1 MDRQTIINELRDLL
15 GNNLKDQGL
24 DLVDLIYRYEGKY
37 IYLRILVDKPE
48 GGISLDE
55 CARLNNEISR
65 ILDEK
70 DILRDR
76 YILEVFSPGLDRP
89 LLTKSDFLRCIDR
102 NARFFLLESINGKTE
117 LEGVITKVEDNS
129 VYIDIDDNTLEIPL
143 AKIKKAKQII
153 SKVGD

>member
-15 GNNLKDQGL
+15 GSYLKDQGL
-24 DLVDLIYRYEGKY
+24 DLVDLIYRYEGRN

-48 GGISLDE
+48 GGISLGE

-76 YILEVFSPGLDRP
+76 YMLEVSSPGLDRP
-89 LLTKSDFLRCIDR
+89 LLTRSDFLRCIHR
-102 NARFFLLESINGKTE
+102 NARLFFLESINGKTE

-153 SKVGD
+153 SKLGD

>member
-15 GNNLKDQGL
+15 GSYLKGQGL
-24 DLVDLIYRYEGKY
+24 DLVDLIYRYEGRN

-48 GGISLDE
+48 GGISLGE

-76 YILEVFSPGLDRP
+76 YMLEVSSPGLDRP
-89 LLTKSDFLRCIDR
+89 LLTRSDFLRCIDR
-102 NARFFLLESINGKTE
+102 NARFFFLESINGKTE

-153 SKVGD
+153 SKLGD